1 VLRSPILVVD
11 DNSMILHLIE
21 VLLRDAGYDVETA
34 TNGREAL
41 DAISRCRPAL
51 VLMDI
56 QLPDANGLEL
66 TRMLKRREARNSPRI
81 VAVTAYALREDR
93 ERAFAA
99 GCDGFIA
106 KPIDT
111 RTFVERVASF
121 LPEPA

>member
-1 VLRSPILVVD
+1 
-11 DNSMILHLIE
+11 MILHLIE

>member
-1 VLRSPILVVD
+1 MLRSPILVVD